1 MKKFFNSLK
10 RDAGFTLVELMVVV
24 AIIGLLSAVAI
35 PNFKKYQAKSKTS
48 EAKLQLAAAY
58 SAMTSFYSDYDYYSV
73 CLNIMGFD
81 PSNEANQR
89 YYAIGFGAS
98 MTGTQASADIEANGG
113 PAASVCGAAGALTGS
128 AAVSDSNGYRSFP
141 AYKRFQGNSLVPA
154 SNIAATYTAASNAF
168 LIGANGYVEKNFMAA
183 SNASEFSIN
192 ENKKLTQVRNGY

>member
-1 MKKFFNSLK
+1 
-10 RDAGFTLVELMVVV
+10 MVVV

-58 SAMTSFYSDYDYYSV
+58 TAITSFYSDYDYYSV

-81 PSNEANQR
+81 PSDESEAR

-98 MTGTQASADIEANGG
+98 MANTQASADIEANGG
-113 PAASVCGAAGALTGS
+113 PSASICGAAGPLFGMGGIG
-128 AAVSDSNGYRSFP
+128 DSEGYRSFP

-154 SNIAATYTAASNAF
+154 TNIAATYTAASNAF
-168 LIGANGYVEKNFMAA
+168 VIGANGYVDKNFMT
-183 SNASEFSIN
+183 SLTASEFSIN
-192 ENKKLTQVRNGY
+192 ETKKLTQVRNGY